1 MLTIETRNETVE
13 VDETARELPPGD
25 YAVLEVRDT
34 GVGISEEVGGQ
45 IFEPFF
51 TTKERGKGT
60 GLGLA
65 MCYGIVKQSGGYLTF
80 SSEVG
85 QGSVFSV
92 YLQKVAESADPA
104 VTETLKMSM
113 PAGEETILVVED
125 NALVRATAVELLRA
139 QGYTVL
145 EAAGGADA
153 LHLVKEQPQTI
164 HLLVTDVVMPDM
176 NGKEVANRI
185 RSLRPSIRVLYV
197 SGYTADEISHH
208 GVIDPG
214 LAFLQKP
221 YTSQDLV
228 QKVRYILDH

>member
-13 VDETARELPPGD
+13 VDDTTRELPPGD

-51 TTKERGKGT
+51 TTKDRGKGT

-92 YLQKVAESADPA
+92 YLQKVAESADPEVA
-104 VTETLKMSM
+104 ETLRVSM

-153 LHLVKEQPQTI
+153 LHLVKEQQQTI